1 MRIHIDMG
9 DDLIERIDALAG
21 KGQRSQ
27 FVRDAVV
34 AALDRRARTE
44 LVLSARGAIP
54 ARGHEWDRDPAAWV
68 RDQRRTET
76 PRVG

>member
-9 DDLIERIDALAG
+9 EDLIERIDALAG

-34 AALDRRARTE
+34 AALDQRARTE
-44 LVLSARGAIP
+44 LVLASRGAIP
-54 ARGHEWDRDPAAWV
+54 PRGHEWDRDPATWV
-68 RDQRRTET
+68 RNQRRTDT
-76 PRVG
+76 RRVG